1 MKSIKLSQTVKK
13 IASNTFY
20 QLISKVITMTITF
33 GLSIMISINYGSEG
47 YGFFSILQSI
57 PALFYIIA
65 DFGLNAISAREIS
78 KKTKEIES
86 VFSNI
91 LFLRLIIS
99 VLGVIACLIL
109 SFALYQDEQLRFG
122 LALASLI
129 IVSQSLIMSTNLI
142 FQIKLKYDLS
152 SLSNVIGYLL
162 ILFFSIYFI
171 NNSVDLAYINFLY
184 VIGGF
189 ITLTINLILI
199 YKRFIRVSFD
209 FDKSY
214 LKYMFAESWPLGL
227 MFLFSQINF
236 RADSILLS
244 TLKIPENF
252 GSNLQAV
259 GVYSFPYKI
268 FEVLLVVPTFM
279 MNSLYPILLDRYQK
293 GEMEFKKFFNKALA
307 MFLSV
312 GLLVTFL
319 GYLGIFIIEKYQI
332 VNTYFNQDFINSP
345 DILRILLLGLV
356 FFFLSQPLAWV
367 FVVKEKQIILPLFY
381 FLAAVLNLFLNF
393 VFIPQ
398 FGYFASSYITWLT
411 ELIILILLFLTAKIK
426 KWI

>member
-1 MKSIKLSQTVKK
+1 MKSIKVSQTVKK

-65 DFGLNAISAREIS
+65 EFGLNAISAREIS